1 MPNSLCKPYKK
12 QNTEFKLKRSLVNA
26 YVTAS
31 VPNTSIQKE
40 EALASIKSF
49 EKLLKNYEIKWA
61 KYQARQILGKLCKF

>member
-31 VPNTSIQKE
+31 VPNTKIQKS
-40 EALASIKSF
+40 EAMATIKDL
-49 EKLLKNYEIKWA
+49 EKLLKKYEIKWA
-61 KYQARQILGKLCKF
+61 KYQARQILGRLCKF

>member
-31 VPNTSIQKE
+31 VPNTKLQKA
-40 EALASIKSF
+40 EAMVTIKDL
-49 EKLLKNYEIKWA
+49 EKLLKKYEIKWA
-61 KYQARQILGKLCKF
+61 KYQARQILGRLCKF

>member
-31 VPNTSIQKE
+31 VPNTKLQKT
-40 EALASIKSF
+40 EAMATIKHL
-49 EKLLKNYEIKWA
+49 EKLLKKYEIKWA
-61 KYQARQILGKLCKF
+61 KYQARQILGRLCKF